1 MRGKY
6 WFCNKTVNKPLQL
19 HMCSCVGSMTMLGRK
34 RISRMVALGSDFKIR
49 GAIRGLGRHRI
60 PGIVVDSQPSSAW
73 FSRYVI
79 HRYCWHRSMDDPGLA
94 GCLLT
99 IRHGH
104 ELQNWTLMS
113 AQDGAVGVPDT
124 QDGLYTLLDINIR
137 PRDWQTLYIACGPHL
152 PHIQYH
158 SMTSAWIPTSQMYPR
173 YSVRWIRALADAL
186 AGALVAQVGI
196 TTPSHHGWSFIRR
209 NNFSAQNWGNV
220 LPALGNLAMLAAH
233 FVHKTHITPTKEACA

>member
-6 WFCNKTVNKPLQL
+6 WFWNKTVNKPLQM
-19 HMCSCVGSMTMLGRK
+19 HMCSCVGSTTMLGRK
-34 RISRMVALGSDFKIR
+34 RISRIVALGSDSKTL

-60 PGIVVDSQPSSAW
+60 PGIVVDSQPISAW
-73 FSRYVI
+73 FSRFVI
-79 HRYCWHRSMDDPGLA
+79 HRYRWHRSMDDLGLA

-104 ELQNWTLMS
+104 ELQNWTLVS
-113 AQDGAVGVPDT
+113 AQDGAVGVSDT

-137 PRDWQTLYIACGPHL
+137 PRDWQTLCIACGPHP

-158 SMTSAWIPTSQMYPR
+158 SKTGAWIPTSQMYPR
-173 YSVRWIRALADAL
+173 YSVRWIRAVTDAL
-186 AGALVAQVGI
+186 AGALVARVGI
-196 TTPSHHGWSFIRR
+196 TTLSHHGWSFIRR
-209 NNFSAQNWGNV
+209 NTLSAQNWGNV